1 LEVDF
6 FGGEPMMNFD
16 VVKRIVAYGR
26 ELEKTHNKKFRFT
39 ITTNCYDVPADAP
52 DFCDREMHNVVL
64 SLDGRKNVH
73 DAVRPVHGGGGSYD
87 RAVENAR
94 KLVAHRQDKDY
105 YARGTF
111 TKRNLD
117 FAEDAEALFDA
128 GFEHISIEP
137 VVLEKGHPLAIT
149 EEDLPGIEAE
159 YERLMLNVYK
169 RKKEGRPYNFFHF
182 MIDLSGGPC
191 LRKRLSGCGAGR
203 EYMAVTPEGDL
214 YPCHQF
220 VGREQYRIGNL
231 DDESLDESVRDRFLD
246 NHVGK
251 KEACRTCWAQY
262 LCAGG
267 CAANA
272 EAYSGS
278 ILQPNPQECRLL
290 KKRTECALA
299 LMTLA

>member
-1 LEVDF
+1 
-6 FGGEPMMNFD
+6 M
-16 VVKRIVAYGR
+16 
-26 ELEKTHNKKFRFT
+26 
-39 ITTNCYDVPADAP
+39 
-52 DFCDREMHNVVL
+52 
-64 SLDGRKNVH
+64 
-73 DAVRPVHGGGGSYD
+73 
-87 RAVENAR
+87 
-94 KLVAHRQDKDY
+94 
-105 YARGTF
+105 
-111 TKRNLD
+111 
-117 FAEDAEALFDA
+117 
-128 GFEHISIEP
+128 
-137 VVLEKGHPLAIT
+137 VLEKGHPLAIT

-169 RKKEGRPYNFFHF
+169 RRKEGRPYNFFHF

-231 DDESLDESVRDRFLD
+231 DDESLDETVRGRFLD

>member
-1 LEVDF
+1 
-6 FGGEPMMNFD
+6 
-16 VVKRIVAYGR
+16 
-26 ELEKTHNKKFRFT
+26 
-39 ITTNCYDVPADAP
+39 
-52 DFCDREMHNVVL
+52 
-64 SLDGRKNVH
+64 
-73 DAVRPVHGGGGSYD
+73 
-87 RAVENAR
+87 
-94 KLVAHRQDKDY
+94 
-105 YARGTF
+105 
-111 TKRNLD
+111 
-117 FAEDAEALFDA
+117 
-128 GFEHISIEP
+128 
-137 VVLEKGHPLAIT
+137 
-149 EEDLPGIEAE
+149 
-159 YERLMLNVYK
+159 
-169 RKKEGRPYNFFHF
+169 

>member
-1 LEVDF
+1 
-6 FGGEPMMNFD
+6 M
-16 VVKRIVAYGR
+16 
-26 ELEKTHNKKFRFT
+26 
-39 ITTNCYDVPADAP
+39 
-52 DFCDREMHNVVL
+52 
-64 SLDGRKNVH
+64 
-73 DAVRPVHGGGGSYD
+73 
-87 RAVENAR
+87 
-94 KLVAHRQDKDY
+94 
-105 YARGTF
+105 
-111 TKRNLD
+111 
-117 FAEDAEALFDA
+117 FDA

-220 VGREQYRIGNL
+220 EGREQYRIGNL
-231 DDESLDESVRDRFLD
+231 DDEALDESVRDRFLD

-251 KEACRTCWAQY
+251 KQACAPAGRSICAPAAVRQMPRHTAARFCSRTRR
-262 LCAGG
+262 
-267 CAANA
+267 NA
-272 EAYSGS
+272 V
-278 ILQPNPQECRLL
+278 C
-290 KKRTECALA
+290 
-299 LMTLA
+299 